1 MSQTGVWT
9 GLQPQGCG
17 DTERFNSSSVARH
30 PPATRR
36 NCFCAC
42 WESNPGHKHGRLV
55 CCHYTTCA
63 HATRKNW
70 KGARVFPLRSAR
82 NKYNSYTLQRTHP
95 DDTLAEWL
103 RRRPAKPM
111 GSPRVGSNPT
121 GVVFRITETAKPEP
135 TQTRTDSDAVVS
147 ECKNHGGRKYRRC
160 TWTGAAAA
168 IAQLGERQTEDLK
181 VPGSIPGLS
190 RILCVVRLGY

>member
-1 MSQTGVWT
+1 MAFRT
-9 GLQPQGCG
+9 
-17 DTERFNSSSVARH
+17 D
-30 PPATRR
+30 R
-36 NCFCAC
+36 N
-42 WESNPGHKHGRLV
+42 
-55 CCHYTTCA
+55 T
-63 HATRKNW
+63 
-70 KGARVFPLRSAR
+70 
-82 NKYNSYTLQRTHP
+82 
-95 DDTLAEWL
+95 DTLAERL

-181 VPGSIPGLS
+181 VPGSIPGLGILS
-190 RILCVVRLGY
+190 RL